1 MEANRG
7 RFHKR
12 HNLVYYLKVYND
24 ETGELLGHLVDITT
38 EGLKLVAPQP
48 LPLDRLFKLR
58 LSLPEGHFQWQE
70 LRCRARS
77 RWTGPDVNPDYHT
90 TGFLLEEMDE
100 ETKDLVAGLVSLYSF
115 HD

>member
-1 MEANRG
+1 MQDNRG

-12 HNLVYYLKVYND
+12 HNLVYYLKVHDD

-38 EGLKLVAPQP
+38 EGLKLIAPRP
-48 LPLDRLFKLR
+48 LPLDRLYKLR
-58 LSLPEGHFQWQE
+58 LALPEGHFKQQE
-70 LRCRARS
+70 LHFQARS
-77 RWTGPDVNPDYHT
+77 RWSRPDVNPDYHT

-100 ETKDLVAGLVSLYSF
+100 EAKDLVAGLVSLYSF